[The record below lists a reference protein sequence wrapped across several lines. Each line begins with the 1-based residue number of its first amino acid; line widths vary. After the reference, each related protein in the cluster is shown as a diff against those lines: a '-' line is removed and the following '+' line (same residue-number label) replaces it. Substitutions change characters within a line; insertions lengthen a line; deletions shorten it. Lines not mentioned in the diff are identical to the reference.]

1 MKRVCG
7 CLPSPPSPHAF
18 PSFFSHALTLL
29 LLLLLCV
36 ACMGGSHGETCG
48 RAWGD
53 RGKNHV
59 GGCIYLAQWM
69 ALVPLSLFWN
79 LTPLGLFTCSTLW
92 FFFFSLLHFCRFLL
106 FLFSPLL
113 RTFFSHCPSTHLYFL
128 LLLFFFPQLFSV
140 VLSCPEKLKGT
151 EESSFFHT
159 LHTPMD
165 MKGEEP
171 HMDWG

>member
-1 MKRVCG
+1 MSREKGSFFLFFFLLFFTFLGKDVEKMRKGIAREGICEKSLWMPP
-7 CLPSPPSPHAF
+7 LPSLPPCFSL
-18 PSFFSHALTLL
+18 FFSHALTLL

-92 FFFFSLLHFCRFLL
+92 FFFFFLVAFLSL
-106 FLFSPLL
+106 SPL
-113 RTFFSHCPSTHLYFL
+113 PL
-128 LLLFFFPQLFSV
+128 LSSAPNFFFA
-140 VLSCPEKLKGT
+140 LS
-151 EESSFFHT
+151 
-159 LHTPMD
+159 
-165 MKGEEP
+165 
-171 HMDWG
+171 